1 MKALVLRGIVEV
13 GPVDGADLSRSG
25 RAASLA
31 HTRRFYPGQV
41 VTLPAAEFARLERLG
56 LVAVVGD

>member
-13 GPVDGADLSRSG
+13 GPVDGEDLSRSG
-25 RAASLA
+25 RAAALA

-41 VTLPAAEFARLERLG
+41 IACLPVAEFLRLQKLG
-56 LVAVVGD
+56 IVKAA